1 MSHRLIWELQGKE
14 ARGRKIEEVVV
25 IVQAIGKMGLSKN
38 VWLWKVREMDRYRFK
53 ILNGVMLCIKEI
65 DGDDSK
71 VRNSDVEKIF
81 ALENLVILL
90 LCLSWF
96 SEYHLPSMCVSKY
109 DWFNYIFTINR
120 LLCIRTQEMK

>member
-1 MSHRLIWELQGKE
+1 
-14 ARGRKIEEVVV
+14 
-25 IVQAIGKMGLSKN
+25 MGLSKN

-53 ILNGVMLCIKEI
+53 ILNGMMLCIKEI

-90 LCLSWF
+90 LCLS
-96 SEYHLPSMCVSKY
+96 
-109 DWFNYIFTINR
+109 
-120 LLCIRTQEMK
+120 